1 MMGSAI
7 LFIPMPSAMPGPAG
21 TIARNTYGFVAKHWA
36 AFARR
41 LWLPSLFLVLI
52 ALLFLRWATC
62 LGLGDCRG
70 VTGTVGPFGVIAL
83 LVLLVVIAI
92 VLVASMRATAWS
104 EVLRPAAPAPSPPPS
119 KLELTLRLT
128 AMAVVRG
135 VLVAAAG
142 ITSAAIASV
151 AVILF
156 SRVEGRLSPVVYVI
170 GVFAVLLCMGYV
182 ATRLSLAGPACVGGP
197 QLGLAASWVATRHRV
212 GLLRAVDARLQLPGF
227 LLLSLLAA
235 AAVLLVAAFG
245 SLPGPPTVCDID
257 TLRHWCAA
265 AWARLGWKLVPLAL
279 LAYLVALAQTSILLA
294 GRVLA
299 FDAARGAP
307 AP

>member
-1 MMGSAI
+1 
-7 LFIPMPSAMPGPAG
+7 MPSLAG
-21 TIARNTYGFVAKHWA
+21 TIAHNACGFVVKHWA
-36 AFARR
+36 AFALR
-41 LWLPSLFLVLI
+41 LWLPSLFLVLA

-62 LGLGDCRG
+62 LWLGDCRG
-70 VTGTVGPFGVIAL
+70 LTGTVRPFGVIAL
-83 LVLLVVIAI
+83 LVLLAVIAI
-92 VLVASMRATAWS
+92 LLVASMRATAWS
-104 EVLRPAAPAPSPPPS
+104 ELLRPAAPAPSPPPS

-135 VLVAAAG
+135 ALVAAAG
-142 ITSAAIASV
+142 ITAAAIASV

-156 SRVEGRLSPVVYVI
+156 SRAEGRLSSVACVI
-170 GVFAVLLCMGYV
+170 GLLAVLLCMGYV

-212 GLLRAVDARLQLPGF
+212 GLLRAIDARLQLPGF
-227 LLLSLLAA
+227 LLLLLLVAA
-235 AAVLLVAAFG
+235 TVLLVAALG
-245 SLPGPPTVCDID
+245 SLPAPPSVCDID

-265 AWARLGWKLVPLAL
+265 AWARLGWELVPLAL
-279 LAYLVALAQTSILLA
+279 LAYLLALVQTSILLA

-307 AP
+307 AR